1 MKHVKRN
8 VLLTPGP
15 ATTTDSV
22 KFAQVVPDICPRE
35 KVFGSLMEYV
45 CLELTRIVA
54 DPADYGT
61 VLFGGSGTAAVE
73 SIVSTVVGPE
83 DSIVIVNNGAYGKR
97 MCEIA
102 EAFGLNVTEFKSPP
116 QALIDLSALEL
127 FIQILGRTPTH
138 LAVVHHETTTGLLND
153 IAAIGKLCAKY
164 HIDMIVDAISSFA
177 AVPIRMKDMNIRY
190 LAASSNK
197 CIQGMAG
204 VSFVIAEKS
213 KLENRSGRK
222 PSNYYLNLY
231 AQYKFFSQT
240 GQMRFTPPVQTL
252 YALKQA
258 INELK
263 QEGLKERNR
272 RYAKSWETLIAGI
285 GRLGLTYIGSEEH
298 HSMMV
303 TSIVEPDFEGYD
315 FYEMHDY
322 LYSNGF
328 TIYPGKLEERNT
340 FRIANI
346 GDITS
351 KDIEALLKWLEIYF
365 QKIGFYKRRE
375 DDRERSEKTQQ
386 MD

>member
-1 MKHVKRN
+1 MKLVKRN

-35 KVFGSLMEYV
+35 KAFVSLMEYV
-45 CLELTRIVA
+45 SMELTRLVA
-54 DPADYGT
+54 DPADYWT

-73 SIVSTVVGPE
+73 SIVSTVVCPE

-102 EAFGLNVTEFKSPP
+102 EAFRLNVAEFKSPP
-116 QALIDLSALEL
+116 QAVVDLSALEL
-127 FIQILGRTPTH
+127 YIRDRTPTH
-138 LAVVHHETTTGLLND
+138 LAIVHHETTTGLLND

-197 CIQGMAG
+197 SIQGMAG

-213 KLENRSGRK
+213 KLENRSDRK
-222 PSNYYLNLY
+222 TGNYYLNLY

-263 QEGLKERNR
+263 QEGVKERYR
-272 RYAKSWETLIAGI
+272 RYVKSWETLIAGI
-285 GRLGLTYIGSEEH
+285 GRLGLTYIGSEEY
-298 HSMMV
+298 HSKMV
-303 TSIVEPDFEGYD
+303 TCIVAPDIEGYD
-315 FYEMHDY
+315 FYEMHDF
-322 LYSNGF
+322 LYEKGF
-328 TIYPGKLEERNT
+328 TIYPGKLEEFNT

-346 GDITS
+346 GDITY
-351 KDIEALLKWLEIYF
+351 KDIVTLLKCLERYF
-365 QKIGFYKRRE
+365 QRIGFCKRKE
-375 DDRERSEKTQQ
+375 NDRERFEKTQQ